1 MPAGEYGCDCDY
13 PAPSGYSGVNCD
25 EDYHECFYEPCGE
38 LYAGKGTQKGVC
50 RDSHSNTLY
59 DAGHCTEVDNG
70 TCAMFVPVRH
80 TTVADELSRW
90 SAHSHRWRCVL
101 GGGVPLRLQAL
112 LHPGAGRSHAAERR
126 GWGDVQWVRV
136 VQPPLLADAGVHR
149 RRGHDRPRVV
159 VLLVEAGQQG
169 LACRLL

>member
-13 PAPSGYSGVNCD
+13 PAPSGHSGVNCD
-25 EDYHECFYEPCGE
+25 EDHHECFYEPCGE

-50 RDSHSNTLY
+50 CDSHSNTLY

-101 GGGVPLRLQAL
+101 GGSTAATASSPSSWSRAATRCRTVRSGNAV
-112 LHPGAGRSHAAERR
+112 GASGTLPS
-126 GWGDVQWVRV
+126 
-136 VQPPLLADAGVHR
+136 LADAGVHR
-149 RRGHDRPRVV
+149 RRS
-159 VLLVEAGQQG
+159 
-169 LACRLL
+169 

>member
-1 MPAGEYGCDCDY
+1 MNGGLDLIAVVCLQQGGGSMPAGEYGCDCDY

-80 TTVADELSRW
+80 TIACR
-90 SAHSHRWRCVL
+90 
-101 GGGVPLRLQAL
+101 
-112 LHPGAGRSHAAERR
+112 
-126 GWGDVQWVRV
+126 RV
-136 VQPPLLADAGVHR
+136 VSLVCAFTPVVLRVRWGSTAATASSPSSWSRAATRCRTVRSGRRAVGASGTATIAR
-149 RRGHDRPRVV
+149 RRWCTSPSRS
-159 VLLVEAGQQG
+159 
-169 LACRLL
+169 

>member
-59 DAGHCTEVDNG
+59 DAKCFSLCVEKKGDHIPLIWYNSVCDYMEKNHEAYDASTEV
-70 TCAMFVPVRH
+70 R
-80 TTVADELSRW
+80 
-90 SAHSHRWRCVL
+90 
-101 GGGVPLRLQAL
+101 
-112 LHPGAGRSHAAERR
+112 ER
-126 GWGDVQWVRV
+126 
-136 VQPPLLADAGVHR
+136 VHQI
-149 RRGHDRPRVV
+149 V
-159 VLLVEAGQQG
+159 
-169 LACRLL
+169 